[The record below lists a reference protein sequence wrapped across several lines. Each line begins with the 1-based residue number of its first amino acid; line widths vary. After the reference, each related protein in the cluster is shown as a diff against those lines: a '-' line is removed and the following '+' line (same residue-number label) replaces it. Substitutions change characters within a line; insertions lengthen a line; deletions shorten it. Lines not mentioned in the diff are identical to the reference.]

1 MKPHS
6 LHSSPSSNSLKH
18 ETNICDNQNLVY
30 VFTTQL
36 KLCLLERLLLT
47 CQIQFSSFQSLL
59 RFVITSFLVES
70 YPTSALEALPSRTS
84 CTSLSICSQFP
95 WRLLFL
101 FLLFK
106 YWFSPESIFN
116 FSLFFFIY
124 RLSSVTSNS
133 VNSTVP
139 MIQKSISSPN
149 ISPGPIFPVVC
160 WIFPY
165 LPCKHFELN
174 TLKTELINSPI
185 PYPSLLFVKFFP
197 RKEEKEEVWVK
208 WTN

>member
-18 ETNICDNQNLVY
+18 EKKYTWQPKFGVCIY
-30 VFTTQL
+30 TQL
-36 KLCLLERLLLT
+36 KLYLLERPLLT
-47 CQIQFSSFQSLL
+47 CHVQFSSFRSLV
-59 RFVITSFLVES
+59 RFVITSFLLES
-70 YPTSALEALPSRTS
+70 YPTLALEALPSWTS
-84 CTSLSICSQFP
+84 CTSVSICSQFP
-95 WRLLFL
+95 WRRLSL

-106 YWFSPESIFN
+106 YWYSPASIFN

-124 RLSSVTSNS
+124 CLSSVTSNS
-133 VNSTVP
+133 VNSTIP

-149 ISPGPIFPVVC
+149 ISPGPIFPVVY

-165 LPCKHFELN
+165 LRCKHFQLN

-185 PYPSLLFVKFFP
+185 PHPSLLFVKFFP